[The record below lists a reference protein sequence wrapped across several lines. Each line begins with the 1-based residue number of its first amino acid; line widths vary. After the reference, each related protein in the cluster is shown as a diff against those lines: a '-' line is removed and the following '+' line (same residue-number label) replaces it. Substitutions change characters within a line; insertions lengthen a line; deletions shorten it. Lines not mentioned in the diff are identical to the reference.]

1 MKITIEIPNTTV
13 CAFFDYVYYTN
24 EGMSMASKQIGTDDI
39 HSGKVIVCNADHP
52 TEKGGE
58 ADA

>member
-1 MKITIEIPNTTV
+1 MKISIEIPDTTV

-24 EGMSMASKQIGTDDI
+24 TGMSMASKQIGTDDI
-39 HSGKVIVCNADHP
+39 QSGEVIVCDTAHP

-58 ADA
+58 G